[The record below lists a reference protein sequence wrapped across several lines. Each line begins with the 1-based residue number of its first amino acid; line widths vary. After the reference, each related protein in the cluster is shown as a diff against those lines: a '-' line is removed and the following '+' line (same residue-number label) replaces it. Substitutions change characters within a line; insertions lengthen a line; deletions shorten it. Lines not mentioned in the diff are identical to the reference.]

1 MNRVQKRKAND
12 RLRELLKAAR
22 LKSGLKQT
30 QIAKAIGKPQSYISK
45 CESGERKIEAVDLQE
60 FAKIYDVPISFF
72 QVL

>member
-1 MNRVQKRKAND
+1 LNRVQKRKAND